1 MKCRYLILLLCL
13 AIEIQAKNTIYSP
26 QIKTLQSVVNKD
38 WLAPTVMRLNSDD
51 IINIDFD
58 DLSDNINQYIY
69 KIERCEVDWRTSTEV
84 FESDWLE
91 GFNNNSIDEFG
102 YSTNTTI
109 PYIHYHLQIP
119 NDQCRFKLSGNY
131 RLNIIKETND
141 EIVASVEFMVSEQS
155 MSLALQLSA
164 NTDIDFYKSHQQIT
178 ASLNYNKEQIA
189 NAEEQIILIVTQNNR
204 DDNSRKNI
212 RPTYVSEKSLEWTH
226 CIDLIFEAGNEY
238 HKYEILDVSHPTMGI
253 DFIHWDGNHYQVY
266 PFINNPRLQY
276 IYDQDAN
283 GSFYIRN
290 SNNTENET
298 TCDYVWV
305 NYRLHTP
312 QLLNGNI
319 YVQGRWTTEKA
330 ANYLLHYNAE
340 EQVYQAYILQK
351 QGYYSYQY
359 LWQKNDGTSHFLPS
373 EGNFY
378 QTENRYQAYIYYKKL
393 GERTWRLTAARE
405 ILSE

>member
-1 MKCRYLILLLCL
+1 
-13 AIEIQAKNTIYSP
+13 
-26 QIKTLQSVVNKD
+26 
-38 WLAPTVMRLNSDD
+38 
-51 IINIDFD
+51 
-58 DLSDNINQYIY
+58 
-69 KIERCEVDWRTSTEV
+69 
-84 FESDWLE
+84 
-91 GFNNNSIDEFG
+91 
-102 YSTNTTI
+102 
-109 PYIHYHLQIP
+109 
-119 NDQCRFKLSGNY
+119 
-131 RLNIIKETND
+131 
-141 EIVASVEFMVSEQS
+141 MVSEQS

-204 DDNSRKNI
+204 EDNSRKNI

-305 NYRLHTP
+305 NYRLQAGSKCPSGT
-312 QLLNGNI
+312 LEE
-319 YVQGRWTTEKA
+319 RFSEA
-330 ANYLLHYNAE
+330 DLH
-340 EQVYQAYILQK
+340 
-351 QGYYSYQY
+351 
-359 LWQKNDGTSHFLPS
+359 
-373 EGNFY
+373 
-378 QTENRYQAYIYYKKL
+378 
-393 GERTWRLTAARE
+393 
-405 ILSE
+405 